1 MALIAASTGGG
12 DFKPVPAGMHM
23 ARCFRVIDL
32 GTQRGEWKGKEK
44 WNRKVLL
51 QWELYGEADDG
62 TPLKL
67 DDGRPMSVSKR
78 YTLSLGD
85 NAQLRAD
92 LKSWRGRDFTLDELA
107 GFDISALLGIGCM
120 LNVAHDTKD
129 SKTYTNVASVTPIPK
144 VMRETFPKA
153 INPQIIF
160 DVSEPNME
168 ALATFSERLQETIRG
183 CREWHKVPASKHAS
197 DSAMEPAN
205 THVFNDMDDDI
216 PF

>member
-1 MALIAASTGGG
+1 MALIAAATGGT
-12 DFKPVPAGMHM
+12 DFKPVPAGMYM

-44 WNRKVLL
+44 WSRKVLI

-62 TPLKL
+62 TPLTL

-92 LKSWRGRDFTLDELA
+92 LKSWRGRDFTPDELA
-107 GFDISALLGIGCM
+107 GFDISALLGVGCM
-120 LNVAHDTKD
+120 LNIAHDTKD
-129 SKTYTNVASVTPIPK
+129 GKTYTNVASVTPIPK
-144 VMRETFPKA
+144 VMRESFPKA
-153 INPQIIF
+153 CNPQMIF
-160 DVSEPNME
+160 DVSEPDMDYFGG
-168 ALATFSERLQETIRG
+168 LSERLQETIRG
-183 CREWHKVPASKHAS
+183 CKEWQKVPVNQAAAQ
-197 DSAMEPAN
+197 SAKPGTSFDDME
-205 THVFNDMDDDI
+205 DDI